1 MMLWP
6 EAMDART
13 YHASTRAR
21 ARESKRVRQHFRLH
35 VLGLGRAITRRPVQG
50 ELRCM
55 ATGRPRARARFKACA
70 SGETPPRAHAP
81 LRALQHRALQ
91 LLQHVRLAGA
101 TCFQGEAAEG
111 GARVSHKH
119 MGLVIWLREL

>member
-35 VLGLGRAITRRPVQG
+35 VLGLGRAPSPVV
-50 ELRCM
+50 LF
-55 ATGRPRARARFKACA
+55 RA
-70 SGETPPRAHAP
+70 S
-81 LRALQHRALQ
+81 
-91 LLQHVRLAGA
+91 
-101 TCFQGEAAEG
+101 
-111 GARVSHKH
+111 
-119 MGLVIWLREL
+119 

>member
-35 VLGLGRAITRRPVQG
+35 VLGLARHHPSSCSGRVEMHGDGAPSGAGEVQG
-50 ELRCM
+50 
-55 ATGRPRARARFKACA
+55 
-70 SGETPPRAHAP
+70 
-81 LRALQHRALQ
+81 
-91 LLQHVRLAGA
+91 VR
-101 TCFQGEAAEG
+101 
-111 GARVSHKH
+111 V
-119 MGLVIWLREL
+119 W